1 MVGDDYVQEMFSCV
15 HVGEEF
21 VKLTHG
27 LKGNMQQV
35 WIIKIADNSIPLNVW
50 KDLKMWLIKK
60 LNTNYFQKKF

>member
-35 WIIKIADNSIPLNVW
+35 WIIKIADNSIPLNV
-50 KDLKMWLIKK
+50 
-60 LNTNYFQKKF
+60 